1 MQPQK
6 IHISDDFSELTTKTI
21 DERERISIGK
31 YLKTFKRVRL
41 YQNKAGEIL
50 IRPIVE
56 IPASELWL
64 YKNKQASKS
73 VQTGLKDVAEGK
85 ISKLDTKSL

>member
-1 MQPQK
+1 MKTQK
-6 IHISDDFSELTTKTI
+6 IHISDDFSELATKTI

-31 YLKTFKRVRL
+31 YLKNFKRVRI

-50 IRPIVE
+50 IQPIVE

-64 YKNKQASKS
+64 YKNKQASKA
-73 VQTGLKDVAEGK
+73 VQSGLKDATEGK
-85 ISKLDTKSL
+85 ISKLNLKSL